1 MEELKMA
8 SKARTTASLAISI
21 ALVTLGTMAIR
32 ISIPATSGYM
42 NLGDS
47 MIFVS
52 ATILGR
58 RYGLIAGGLGSAL
71 ADILGGFPAWAP
83 WTLVIKGVEGYVAGT
98 LGDANAGLA
107 IGSPTIKTI
116 AASTVAG
123 IWMIAGYFIAS
134 SVLYSPAGALA
145 ELPFNLV
152 QAAGSVAIAAVLT
165 PAVLRVVRPR

>member
-1 MEELKMA
+1 MA

-52 ATILGR
+52 AIILGR
-58 RYGLIAGGLGSAL
+58 RYGLVAGGLGSAL
-71 ADILGGFPAWAP
+71 ADM
-83 WTLVIKGVEGYVAGT
+83 
-98 LGDANAGLA
+98 
-107 IGSPTIKTI
+107 TIKTI
-116 AASTVAG
+116 AASIVAG
-123 IWMIAGYFIAS
+123 IWMIAGYFIAG
-134 SVLYSPAGALA
+134 SVLYSPAGAFA